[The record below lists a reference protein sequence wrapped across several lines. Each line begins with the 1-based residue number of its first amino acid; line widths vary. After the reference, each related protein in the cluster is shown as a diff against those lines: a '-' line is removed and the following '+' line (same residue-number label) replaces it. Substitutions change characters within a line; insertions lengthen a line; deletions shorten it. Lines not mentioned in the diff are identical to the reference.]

1 MKNQN
6 FFIDLSPEEVGYADY
21 AQALEHAK
29 KTYGEDVNLNGLALA
44 NTFEQKH
51 IVWYGTVGNQVIA
64 FPAFAGVMPPPLG
77 GYYFAE
83 YRHLAPKSYFARKG
97 TLFFYTLTRVI
108 IKYKV
113 LYHED
118 LVKILQEITQVTG
131 LRDLVCVK
139 HNDVQYLVWEIRDLN
154 KTSYIPVFD
163 EDKEVVLSH
172 DFEITAKKKSKPL
185 YNGGIFIN
193 NGIQYV
199 VHKDKDGL
207 TFIRPV

>member
-1 MKNQN
+1 MTYTRKNVSVRQSLIFNKTIMNQQN

-44 NTFEQKH
+44 NTFEEKH
-51 IVWYGTVGNQVIA
+51 FVWYGTVGNQVIA

-77 GYYFAE
+77 GYFFAE
-83 YRHLAPKSYFARKG
+83 YKHISPQDYFARKG

-118 LVKILQEITQVTG
+118 LVKILQDIFLFWKYYDIIALSELKCSV
-131 LRDLVCVK
+131 
-139 HNDVQYLVWEIRDLN
+139 YL
-154 KTSYIPVFD
+154 S
-163 EDKEVVLSH
+163 
-172 DFEITAKKKSKPL
+172 
-185 YNGGIFIN
+185 
-193 NGIQYV
+193 
-199 VHKDKDGL
+199 
-207 TFIRPV
+207 